1 MERKLSVNRYIAAFV
16 ITLIIFF
23 LGFVIGVFVD
33 KIRADYTTSVIEQQK
48 IESDSLQLQYFYLT
62 AQNITGNCPALRT
75 IFNTNL
81 NSLENAFGRLSN
93 YKNRAIYKKDTF
105 SLNYRQYALE
115 EIKYWTLSDKIKESC
130 NEDIVRILFF
140 FTSACDECA
149 TQGFVLDYFKKLL
162 GDKLLVFSFNS
173 KLAEEEPLIK
183 TLLAQ
188 FNITKYPSL
197 VIEDQKTEGLN
208 DRAILKEQICS
219 YYRNKPE
226 ICSES

>member
-1 MERKLSVNRYIAAFV
+1 MERTLSINRYIAAFV

-62 AQNITGNCPALRT
+62 AQNITENCPALRT

-81 NSLENAFGRLSN
+81 NSLENAFSRLSN
-93 YKNRAIYKKDTF
+93 YKNRAVYKKDKF

-115 EIKYWTLSDKIKESC
+115 EIKYWTLSDKIKASC
-130 NEDIVRILFF
+130 KEDIVRILFF
-140 FTSACDECA
+140 FTLDCDECV

-173 KLAEEEPLIK
+173 KLAEEEPLIN
-183 TLLAQ
+183 TLIAQ

-197 VIEDQKTEGLN
+197 VIEDQRIEEFN
-208 DRAILKEQICS
+208 DRDTLNRQICS
-219 YYRNKPE
+219 HYINKPD
-226 ICSES
+226 ICLN